1 MSVNELLR
9 RLAIVGFVAAIALA
23 GGAYTESGAQA
34 RAAAAVQPVVA
45 EQVSQGPTPEEIA
58 DDTDVA
64 VQVVNDFW
72 ARHWSEFFTGTY
84 QPPRVWGTYSSAT
97 GDVPTCGGQPAVPDN
112 AFYCATGEDFL
123 AWDERLMEKGAQ
135 YGDAWVYLVVAHE
148 WGHAIQYRLERS
160 LNSAADELQADCFAG
175 AALYGAA
182 GDGNLIFEQGD
193 EREIRAGLSALAD
206 ETPWTS
212 RGDHGDALQRVQA
225 FGDGRSGGPT
235 ACLPTP

>member
-45 EQVSQGPTPEEIA
+45 EQVSQGPTPEEIS

-182 GDGNLIFEQGD
+182 RDGNLIFEQGD